1 MSTVEL
7 TQVRPG
13 HEFNEAIIA
22 KLLQQTL
29 NEKPQKMLVKQ
40 FEGGQSNPT
49 FKLTLGNQHFVLRK
63 QPPGKLLPSA
73 HQIDREYR
81 IMDGL
86 ANTEVP
92 VPQMITLCEDPD
104 VIGTPFYIMEH
115 VEGRVLTDLML
126 PDMALTER
134 TSLYE
139 NMIDVL
145 AKLHQ
150 VNYKQAG
157 LADFGRPGNYYT
169 RQINRWTKQYL
180 ASKTIEI
187 PAMDR
192 LIEWLPDQVPQDD
205 EITIVHGDYRLGNL
219 IIHPTDPY
227 ILAVLDWEL
236 STLGHPLADLAYLCQ
251 SYHTEDYED
260 STLNRSDLTEL
271 GIPTESAQLER
282 YCKNTTREQID
293 NWTFYLV
300 YNLFRSAAIIQGV
313 YKRGLDGN
321 ASSNRALEHK
331 DACMMRAEIAW
342 RLVAKND
349 T

>member
-13 HEFNEAIIA
+13 HEFNEAAIA
-22 KLLQQTL
+22 ELLQETL
-29 NEKPQKMLVKQ
+29 NEKPQKMMVKQ

-49 FKLTLGNQHFVLRK
+49 FKLTLGDRHFVLRK

-73 HQIDREYR
+73 HRVDREYQV
-81 IMDGL
+81 MNGL
-86 ANTEVP
+86 ANTEIP
-92 VPQMITLCEDPD
+92 VPQMIVLCEDPN
-104 VIGTPFYIMEH
+104 VIGTSFYIMEH
-115 VEGRVLTDLML
+115 VEGRLLTSLVL
-126 PDMALTER
+126 PDMALAER
-134 TSLYE
+134 TSLYA

-150 VNYKQAG
+150 VNYEQAG
-157 LADFGRPGNYYT
+157 LAEFGKSGNYYT
-169 RQINRWTKQYL
+169 RQLNRWTRQYM

-187 PAMDR
+187 PAMDQ
-192 LIEWLPDQVPQDD
+192 LIEWLPDQVPEDD
-205 EITIVHGDYRLGNL
+205 ETTIVHGDYRLGNL
-219 IIHPTDPY
+219 IIHPTEPR

-251 SYHTEDYED
+251 NYHTDDDED
-260 STLNRSDLTEL
+260 STLNRPDLAEL
-271 GIPTESAQLER
+271 GIPSESAQLER
-282 YCKNTTREQID
+282 YCKNTAREQIN

-321 ASSNRALEHK
+321 ASSSHALEHK
-331 DACMMRAEIAW
+331 DTCKIRAKRAW
-342 RLVAKND
+342 QLVTKSD